1 MRIRQLGRSPRF
13 SALGMAILATTG
25 CGGSDSDA
33 PPPPPPATV
42 TPAPPPSPPPPPPPP
57 PPTPPPTPPVGTLK
71 FDAAATYA
79 ISEGARAVI
88 AIQDGQVVLERYGN
102 GGSASRSEALAS
114 GTKSFTCPLAA
125 AAEDDGLIN
134 IEELVGTV
142 LPPWAPGGTAPQ
154 NEFKRQIRPVDLLS
168 VTSGLNI
175 SGAAGG
181 GLNNVDSYAQVINAT
196 SRAAPNT
203 ATIYN
208 PNNAQ
213 GFSLYFE
220 LRTGARLGADGSI
233 SGGRDG
239 IEYLQS
245 RVFDRIGIRTT
256 DWARDIK
263 SRPNF
268 GGGASM
274 TALDWAR
281 FGQFMEQFGTW
292 GGQQIVSEE
301 RLRRCVEY
309 RSGAFQGYGLG
320 WWLNRPVGQTYFPAR
335 DVLPWNSE
343 VLDRWLAGGKLAPS
357 APDDMFVAFGAGQ
370 RKLYVIPS
378 QNLVI
383 VRMAGPT
390 EENRFFSILYGT
402 GS

>member
-1 MRIRQLGRSPRF
+1 MQ
-13 SALGMAILATTG
+13 
-25 CGGSDSDA
+25 
-33 PPPPPPATV
+33 
-42 TPAPPPSPPPPPPPP
+42 
-57 PPTPPPTPPVGTLK
+57 

-79 ISEGARAVI
+79 IGEGARAVI
-88 AIQDGQVVLERYGN
+88 AIRDGQVVLERYGN
-102 GGSASRSEALAS
+102 GGSAGRGETLAS

-125 AAEDDGLIN
+125 AAEDDGLLN
-134 IEELVGTV
+134 IEDLVGNV
-142 LPPWAPGGTAPQ
+142 LPPWAPGGSAPQ
-154 NEFKRQIRPVDLLS
+154 NEVKRQIRGIDLLS

-181 GLNNVDSYAQVINAT
+181 ALNDVDSYAQVINAT

-220 LRTGARLGADGSI
+220 LRTGATLRSDGSVA
-233 SGGRDG
+233 GGRDG
-239 IEYLQS
+239 IDYLQS
-245 RVFDRIGIRTT
+245 RVFDRIGIRPTE
-256 DWARDIK
+256 WSRDIK
-263 SRPNF
+263 GKPNF

-292 GGQQIVSEE
+292 NGQQIVSAQ

-309 RSGAFQGYGLG
+309 RSAAFQGYGLG
-320 WWLNRPVGQTYFPAR
+320 WWLNRPVGQSYFPAR

-343 VLDRWLAGGKLAPS
+343 VLDRWVAGGKLAPS

-370 RKLYVIPS
+370 RKLYVVPS
-378 QNLVI
+378 QNLVL
-383 VRMAGPT
+383 VRIGGPT
-390 EENRFFSILYGT
+390 AEDRFFSILYGT